1 VKYTVQFIIDYL
13 ENALTADER
22 RSFEASLDKSIEL
35 QQELK
40 EIRLVWE
47 SSLELKLHRQID
59 SAKNWKE
66 LSKKITVDKYQ
77 KKIRRF
83 VRNMAALLMIPL
95 VMATVILYRA
105 TQRDHIPAGQIELT
119 SANGLVTKVT
129 LSDGT
134 EVWLNSGSKLSYPQY
149 FTGDIRHVLLL
160 GEAYFKVKADRT
172 KRFEVLTVGGL
183 TVSAYGTEFNV
194 CAYEEDPVVEATL
207 ISGNIEAG
215 TSVKNGTPDLI
226 NISAGQQ
233 VRYDKNNDKL
243 EVADVN
249 LAVKTSWKD
258 GKMIFRRADMT
269 EIMRRLARHYNVDIR
284 LEGKELYDYEYSA
297 TFTTETLEEILYLL
311 EKSAPIKCRIIYP
324 EQSEDY
330 TYTRKTVIIS
340 MKEI

>member
-1 VKYTVQFIIDYL
+1 MEYTVQYIIDYL
-13 ENALTADER
+13 ENTLSADER
-22 RSFEASLDKSIEL
+22 RSFEASLSKSVEL
-35 QQELK
+35 QQEL
-40 EIRLVWE
+40 EDIRLVWE
-47 SSLELKLHRQID
+47 SSEELKFHRQID

-66 LSKKITVDKYQ
+66 LSKKITVDRYQ
-77 KKIRRF
+77 KKFRYF

-95 VMATVILYRA
+95 VIATFTLYR
-105 TQRDHIPAGQIELT
+105 QRNHIPAGQIELT

-134 EVWLNSGSKLSYPQY
+134 EVWLNSGSKLSYPQH
-149 FTGDIRHVLLL
+149 FTGDTRNILLW

-172 KRFEVLTVGGL
+172 NRFEVLTHDGL

-207 ISGNIEAG
+207 ISGNIEVG

-226 NISAGQQ
+226 KISVGQQ
-233 VRYDKNNDKL
+233 VRYDKNKDRL

-258 GKMIFRRADMT
+258 GKMIFRRADMA
-269 EIMRRLARHYNVDIR
+269 EITHRLARHFNVDIR

-311 EKSAPIKCRIIYP
+311 EKSAPIKCGVIYP